1 MVTRSIEHFEIVE
14 AARVGWGKDIQISI
28 NDPDGGGFAVVYISV
43 DEAKSFVKEI
53 KKAIKEVE
61 GK

>member
-1 MVTRSIEHFEIVE
+1 MVTRSVQNFDIVT
-14 AARVGWGKDIQISI
+14 ADYQGWGDGIEVSM

-53 KKAIKEVE
+53 KKAIKKVE
-61 GK
+61 DK